1 MAAIRAMPPA
11 ERDAAIRGMV
21 EGLDRRL
28 AGRGGTPDEWLRLV
42 RAYSVLGERD
52 QAIKALDRA
61 RMALAANSEA
71 VARLDGLAREL
82 DLPAKANP

>member
-1 MAAIRAMPPA
+1 
-11 ERDAAIRGMV
+11 MV

-28 AGRGGTPDEWLRLV
+28 ASRGGTPDEWLRLV

-71 VARLDGLAREL
+71 VTRLDGLAREL
-82 DLPAKANP
+82 DLPAKSNP